1 MRQLSADV
9 QASKAGPG
17 QFDMSGD
24 GVRCERVGLTY
35 PTRPPLRA
43 LDDVNFHIEPG
54 QFVSL
59 IGPSGCGKSTLLRIV
74 AGILP
79 ATQGAVTIDGATPF
93 EAREQRRFGF
103 VFQDAVLLPWRSV
116 RQNVELLGEIVN
128 LPKAERTRRA
138 GELLELVG
146 LAGFGQL
153 RPSELSGGMRQ
164 RVAIARALALDPR
177 ILLMDEPFAALDEF
191 QRETLN
197 VELLRIWT
205 ERRSI
210 VMFVTHNIEEAIFL
224 SDRVLVMTPPP
235 GRIASVVDVD
245 LPRPRDLQL
254 RSEPE
259 FLRLRRTLRD
269 LLIR

>member
-1 MRQLSADV
+1 MLALPAEDQELASQGV
-9 QASKAGPG
+9 QCA
-17 QFDMSGD
+17 
-24 GVRCERVGLTY
+24 RVGLTY

-43 LDDVNFHIEPG
+43 LEDVNFAIEPG
-54 QFVSL
+54 QFVSI

-74 AGILP
+74 SGILP
-79 ATQGAVTIDGATPF
+79 VTSGDVCIDGGTPAA
-93 EAREQRRFGF
+93 AREQRHFGF

-128 LPKAERTRRA
+128 LPREERNDRA
-138 GELLELVG
+138 RELVELVG
-146 LAGFGQL
+146 LAGFEEL

-164 RVAIARALALDPR
+164 RVAIARALALRPR

-197 VELLRIWT
+197 MELLRIWG
-205 ERRSI
+205 ERSCT
-210 VMFVTHNIEEAIFL
+210 VLFVTHNIEEAIFL

-235 GRIASVVDVD
+235 GRIAANIPVE

-254 RSEPE
+254 RADPQ
-259 FLRLRRTLRD
+259 FLALRRTLRD